1 MGDPIAPVVPS
12 EVHLYEDPS
21 SRSLRLQEI
30 ASYLREKLGKL
41 RADVK
46 KSLLSANSPELEEI
60 LARRMA
66 EARVR
71 DLTCPEP
78 QLEPLPLEIEFERK
92 LLRNPSLRMTGVLYD
107 GFKLQALPWWP
118 ESY

>member
-1 MGDPIAPVVPS
+1 
-12 EVHLYEDPS
+12 
-21 SRSLRLQEI
+21 
-30 ASYLREKLGKL
+30 
-41 RADVK
+41 
-46 KSLLSANSPELEEI
+46 
-60 LARRMA
+60 
-66 EARVR
+66 
-71 DLTCPEP
+71 LTCPEP